1 VWERGAGHERRGGVA
16 RQMAMSSGG
25 AMAVRRVKMLIS
37 VCAGLGRGAGARSG
51 ARLRERRGQI

>member
-1 VWERGAGHERRGGVA
+1 VA
-16 RQMAMSSGG
+16 WQMAMSSGG
-25 AMAVRRVKMLIS
+25 AMGVQHAKMLIL